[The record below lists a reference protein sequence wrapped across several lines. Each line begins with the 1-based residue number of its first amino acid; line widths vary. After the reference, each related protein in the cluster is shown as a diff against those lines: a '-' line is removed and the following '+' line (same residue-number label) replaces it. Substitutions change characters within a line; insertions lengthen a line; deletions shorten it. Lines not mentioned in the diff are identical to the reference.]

1 MNDDEPIDTTACA
14 SCGTH
19 IPDCYE
25 MRRCG
30 ICEERCCDECLRTN
44 EARER
49 LECAACREGEAL
61 YKDTVGA
68 IDYSRRGNL

>member
-1 MNDDEPIDTTACA
+1 MTEEVENTTACA
-14 SCGTH
+14 SCETH

-25 MRRCG
+25 MRRCA

-49 LECAACREGEAL
+49 LECAACREQAVMA
-61 YKDTVGA
+61 KD
-68 IDYSRRGNL
+68 DEYSWRRR